1 MGNTPARCI
10 RAFIGSD
17 GTQLSRSLIH
27 RFLHRYFNMS
37 ESTSSIT
44 DVAKHLDETA
54 NSAKTLHP
62 QSQNLGIDDAA
73 PDVNRRFLRRVALS
87 IVGGI
92 PTMIVL
98 ATFGGLA
105 WWGHHHGW
113 HLPKFSEL
121 TTTEVEKGELWCD
134 EHGVAEADCI
144 ACNADLMPKPVLFGW
159 CDEHGVHECVFEH
172 PELAQLKDLPEITAA
187 DFDRAARAITSYPRT
202 KNEPGCKMHLRR
214 IQFPSIEAVDSTGI
228 DIALVDRGPVVET
241 IKTTGEVVYDPTR
254 VARLSSRASG
264 TVWRV
269 EKNVGDQVQQ
279 GEVLALVDAADVG
292 RLKSE
297 LMQALVQLDL
307 NSKILQRLDNIGA
320 GVIPGKRLD
329 EAETASAESGV
340 AVQNAIQALANLG
353 LNVELDEL
361 RQQPVDEVRERL
373 KFLGI
378 SESIQSTM
386 NASQVSANLIPI
398 VSPRA
403 GIVVTRDAV
412 AGEVIDTGKSLF
424 MVADISQM
432 WLQLNV
438 RLEDAQRIALGQK
451 VLFRP
456 DGSAQ
461 TAAGKITWISTDVNS
476 ETRTIRVRAE
486 LPNREANLRNE
497 TFGAGEIVLREEYS
511 ILVPGDAI
519 HWEGCCHVAFVRDKD
534 YFEEGSYKVFHTR
547 SVRPGATMGDKVE
560 VIAGLLPDEVVVA
573 KGSGILRAELLK
585 GNLGAG

>member
-1 MGNTPARCI
+1 
-10 RAFIGSD
+10 
-17 GTQLSRSLIH
+17 
-27 RFLHRYFNMS
+27 MS
-37 ESTSSIT
+37 ESTSSIS
-44 DVAKHLDETA
+44 DVAKHPDATA
-54 NSAKTLHP
+54 SSAEASHP
-62 QSQNLGIDDAA
+62 QSQNSANDASA
-73 PDVNRRFLRRVALS
+73 PAVKRSFAKRVAMA
-87 IVGGI
+87 IFNGI
-92 PTMIVL
+92 PTLIVL
-98 ATFGGLA
+98 AALGGLA

-121 TTTEVEKGELWCD
+121 TTTDVEKGELWCD
-134 EHGVAEADCI
+134 EHGVPEADCI
-144 ACNADLMPKPVLFGW
+144 ACNADLMPKPELFGW
-159 CDEHGVHECVFEH
+159 CSEHGVHECVLEH
-172 PELAQLKDLPEITAA
+172 PELAQLKDIPEISPA
-187 DFDRAARAITSYPRT
+187 DFDRAARAIKAYPRT
-202 KNEPGCKMHLRR
+202 KNDPACKMHLRR

-279 GEVLALVDAADVG
+279 GEVLALVDAAEVG

-320 GVIPGKRLD
+320 GVVPGKRLD

-353 LNVELDEL
+353 LNVEFAEL
-361 RQQPVDEVRERL
+361 RQRPLDEVRERL
-373 KFLGI
+373 KFLGM
-378 SESIQSTM
+378 SDSIQSTIEG
-386 NASQVSANLIPI
+386 SQVSANLIPI
-398 VSPRA
+398 VSPRD

-412 AGEVIDTGKSLF
+412 AGEVIDTAKPLF
-424 MVADISQM
+424 MIADTSRM

-438 RLEDAQRIALGQK
+438 RLEEAERILIGQK
-451 VLFRP
+451 VQFLP

-461 TAAGKITWISTDVNS
+461 RAFGEITWISTDVNS
-476 ETRTIRVRAE
+476 ETRAVSVRAE
-486 LPNREANLRNE
+486 LSNKDSRLRNE
-497 TFGAGEIVLREEYS
+497 TFGAGEIVLREVPNS
-511 ILVPGDAI
+511 ILVPSETI

-534 YFEEGSYKVFHTR
+534 YFKEGSYKVFHTR
-547 SVRPGATMGDKVE
+547 SVRPGAKMGDNTE
-560 VIAGLLPDEVVVA
+560 VIAGLLPGEVVVS